1 MKKYIKTKILLL
13 FVCLIPLFFIFEFS
27 IYEYTQAKNKKNI
40 LKECLYPDTRE
51 CSKSA
56 FELLLPKMLIYN
68 AEKDK
73 KPLNFAKFGS
83 SPVWHPFYN
92 FKISNEY
99 IHYSEFQNEPLVEQ
113 NNDYYKFLINDFYG
127 INIQNFK
134 FSESKLKE
142 QTQKSFFSSMQRIK
156 ETNKK
161 AILQLD
167 LKKYDE
173 KFINKI
179 FYEYT
184 DTITGINLFWKF
196 DNYNEM
202 LNCLKLLDKINE
214 NYILVSRTS
223 QLESY
228 NKLAIETKYY
238 KGDIYDSTF
247 VLSYVNKNQLDKYN
261 ISMQQNTDRI
271 FNGEKIKFF
280 RPFVAIPKSDIHWT
294 VTITE
299 IFKEKFINC
308 KRHKSD

>member
-27 IYEYTQAKNKKNI
+27 IYEYTQAKNKENI
-40 LKECLYPDTRE
+40 SKECLYPDTE
-51 CSKSA
+51 KCSKSA
-56 FELLLPKMLIYN
+56 FELLLPKMLIHN

-73 KPLNFAKFGS
+73 KQLNFAKFGA
-83 SPVWHPFYN
+83 SPLWHPFYN

-99 IHYSEFQNEPLVEQ
+99 VHYSEFYNKPLVEQ

-127 INIQNFK
+127 IGIQNFK
-134 FSESKLKE
+134 ISKSNSKE
-142 QTQKSFFSSMQRIK
+142 QIQKSFFNSIQKIK

-173 KFINKI
+173 KFINTI
-179 FYEYT
+179 FDEYT
-184 DTITGINLFWKF
+184 DTITGINLFWEF
-196 DNYNEM
+196 DNYNEI
-202 LNCLKLLDKINE
+202 LNFLKLLDKINE
-214 NYILVSRTS
+214 NYVLVSRTS

-238 KGDIYDSTF
+238 KGNIYDATII
-247 VLSYVNKNQLDKYN
+247 LSYVNKKQLDKYN
-261 ISMQQNTDRI
+261 ISMQQNTDKI
-271 FNGEKIKFF
+271 LSGEKIKFF
-280 RPFVAIPKSDIHWT
+280 RPFVSTPKSDIHWT

-299 IFKEKFINC
+299 IFKEKFIND